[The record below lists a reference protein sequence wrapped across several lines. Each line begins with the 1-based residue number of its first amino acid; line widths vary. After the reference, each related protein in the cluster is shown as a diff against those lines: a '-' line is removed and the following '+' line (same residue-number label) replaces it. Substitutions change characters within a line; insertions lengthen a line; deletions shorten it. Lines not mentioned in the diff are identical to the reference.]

1 MEHVLVSNLLLLG
14 GATSTVAFGRGILLR
29 LIVRNMRERA
39 RPFLIG
45 GTHLLRGALHR
56 RSITLLSVRSNNLQ
70 CV

>member
-14 GATSTVAFGRGILLR
+14 GATSGVAFARGILLR

-39 RPFLIG
+39 CPFLIG
-45 GTHLLRGALHR
+45 GAHLLKGALRR